1 MKKITVYYAG
11 QVHREYL
18 NVSTLLRGI
27 PFEAISR
34 ELCNESLELY
44 NGCYI
49 HLQGFYGQWDGW
61 YRADQTPVLEADV
74 PKELRLLVLITN

>member
-11 QVHREYL
+11 QLHKEYR
-18 NVSTLLRGI
+18 NVSTFLRGS
-27 PFEAISR
+27 PFDAISR
-34 ELCNESLELY
+34 ELFDESIELY

-49 HLQGFYGQWDGW
+49 HLQGFYIQVDGW